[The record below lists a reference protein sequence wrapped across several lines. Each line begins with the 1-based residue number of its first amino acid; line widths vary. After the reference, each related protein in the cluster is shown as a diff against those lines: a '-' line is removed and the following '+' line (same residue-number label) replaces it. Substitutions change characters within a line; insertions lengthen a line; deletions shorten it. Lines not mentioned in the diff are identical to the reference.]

1 MLKKI
6 TRCLIVAP
14 LALSVTCVLAAGQPG
29 PACAA
34 KQAEIESNI
43 AAAQARGNA
52 REVAGLQKALEANQR
67 HCTDEGLAQEHAQ
80 RVEKAQ
86 KKVAEREAELAKAQS
101 TNKQKKIDKAQQKLD
116 RARADLDQARQRP
129 LGG

>member
-14 LALSVTCVLAAGQPG
+14 LALGVTCVLAAGQPG

-34 KQAEIESNI
+34 KQAEIESHI

-52 REVAGLQKALEANQR
+52 REVAGLQKALE
-67 HCTDEGLAQEHAQ
+67 
-80 RVEKAQ
+80 RVN
-86 KKVAEREAELAKAQS
+86 
-101 TNKQKKIDKAQQKLD
+101 TNGD
-116 RARADLDQARQRP
+116 
-129 LGG
+129 